1 MNDVFLTSEIVVTG
15 RLVDASNATL
25 FGHLKDDENFKIIY
39 KPVAGERPL
48 WDFPSGSLANREVAA
63 YIFSELFDF
72 D

>member
-39 KPVAGERPL
+39 KQKNFKIWKKIP
-48 WDFPSGSLANREVAA
+48 
-63 YIFSELFDF
+63 ILF
-72 D
+72 